1 MMGASTFGRYT
12 ICGKIESLEKKWI
25 LPVMT
30 PDKQER
36 NEACIQ
42 ELATL
47 LYEEADKSQL
57 LNLEG
62 IEKTVRR
69 QILEHVSPNIAL
81 FLSNK
86 RQEQK

>member
-1 MMGASTFGRYT
+1 MVFFLCKIEVFHPTMTDFDLGASTFGRYT

-36 NEACIQ
+36 IEACIQ

-47 LYEEADKSQL
+47 LYEEAA
-57 LNLEG
+57 EG
-62 IEKTVRR
+62 ATK
-69 QILEHVSPNIAL
+69 
-81 FLSNK
+81 
-86 RQEQK
+86 

>member
-1 MMGASTFGRYT
+1 
-12 ICGKIESLEKKWI
+12 
-25 LPVMT
+25 MT

-36 NEACIQ
+36 IEACIQ

-57 LNLEG
+57 LNLES

-69 QILEHVSPNIAL
+69 QMLEYVSPNIAL